1 LQQRSAAA
9 DQQACAPQGAPD
21 VAGAAGPRLDVVHP
35 LRGARIAGQ
44 HDDARGRI
52 PGAKSRQQS
61 REHRLVAEIAETV
74 VAAD

>member
-1 LQQRSAAA
+1 
-9 DQQACAPQGAPD
+9 
-21 VAGAAGPRLDVVHP
+21 VHP